1 MDVERWPDFM
11 PTVSAASWERHGE
24 PDTGKGGVRRMRIG
38 HSVIR
43 DTIVGGTRPHHH
55 AYVASLPW
63 YMLLR
68 DYRGDIRVEDRPDGC
83 RIIWTV
89 TCAPRIPGFAKFME
103 SRLSASYARLAQ
115 ALAQQA
121 EGATPLE

>member
-1 MDVERWPDFM
+1 MSGTLSCRVEQLSSAKPATIFDLLMDVERWPDFM

-68 DYRGDIRVEDRPDGC
+68 DYRLFAVEG
-83 RIIWTV
+83 V
-89 TCAPRIPGFAKFME
+89 ELAGASLPG
-103 SRLSASYARLAQ
+103 
-115 ALAQQA
+115 
-121 EGATPLE
+121 